1 MKASLCIA
9 TLLAA
14 AMLGAATDPPPP
26 APTEAPP
33 EKPRLGGGFK
43 GQPVTPGAKASP
55 QKAAPQKAPPAPA
68 GTRKPAARITIDNSM
83 VKKNSAPAGDQKPAA
98 GAPAAAA
105 PAPAPPPPVDM
116 PKVLDLNGHDEAFW
130 RARAAQVRD
139 AVRKATADAAAAD
152 AEEKREEN
160 DFYAWDDG
168 QYRDNVIKP
177 AWDKAREDAA
187 RARQDLA
194 AAQKDLDM
202 LEDDARRAGAYPG
215 WIRE

>member
-1 MKASLCIA
+1 MKTSLGIA
-9 TLLAA
+9 ALLAA
-14 AMLGAATDPPPP
+14 AILGAATDP
-26 APTEAPP
+26 APTSTDTPP

-43 GQPVTPGAKASP
+43 GHSVTPGAKAP
-55 QKAAPQKAPPAPA
+55 APQKAKPAPEGA
-68 GTRKPAARITIDNSM
+68 RKPAARITIDNSM
-83 VKKNSAPAGDQKPAA
+83 VKKNAGPPGDSKSPAGAPPA
-98 GAPAAAA
+98 APAAA
-105 PAPAPPPPVDM
+105 PPPPSVQM
-116 PKVLDLNGHDEAFW
+116 PKVVDLNGHDEAFW
-130 RARAAQVRD
+130 RARAAEVREG
-139 AVRKATADAAAAD
+139 VRKATADLAAAE

-187 RARQDLA
+187 RAREDLQA
-194 AAQKDLDM
+194 ARKQLDA

>member
-1 MKASLCIA
+1 MKAFLCVA

-14 AMLGAATDPPPP
+14 AILRAATDP
-26 APTEAPP
+26 APTTSTEAPP
-33 EKPRLGGGFK
+33 EKPKLGGGFK
-43 GQPVTPGAKASP
+43 GQPVTPGVKASP
-55 QKAAPQKAPPAPA
+55 QKATPPAPA
-68 GTRKPAARITIDNSM
+68 GARKPAARITIDNSM
-83 VKKNSAPAGDQKPAA
+83 VKKNSAPSGDQKAPKS
-98 GAPAAAA
+98 APAAAA
-105 PAPAPPPPVDM
+105 AAPPPPPPVDM
-116 PKVLDLNGHDEAFW
+116 PKVVDLNGHDEAFW
-130 RARAAQVRD
+130 RARAAQVRE
-139 AVRKATADAAAAD
+139 AVRKAKSDSAAAD

-194 AAQKDLDM
+194 AAQKDLDT

>member
-1 MKASLCIA
+1 MKAFLCIA
-9 TLLAA
+9 TLFAA
-14 AMLGAATDPPPP
+14 ATLGAAADPAPTAATDPPP
-26 APTEAPP
+26 
-33 EKPRLGGGFK
+33 EKPKLAGGFK
-43 GQPVTPGAKASP
+43 GQPVTPGVKASP
-55 QKAAPQKAPPAPA
+55 QKPLPPPPA

-83 VKKNSAPAGDQKPAA
+83 VKKNSASPGAPKPS
-98 GAPAAAA
+98 GNAPAAAA
-105 PAPAPPPPVDM
+105 APPAAPPPPVEL
-116 PKVLDLNGHDEAFW
+116 PKVVDLNGHDETFW
-130 RARAAQVRD
+130 RARAAQVRE
-139 AVRKATADAAAAD
+139 AVRKAKSDSAAAD

-194 AAQKDLDM
+194 AAQKDLDT
-202 LEDDARRAGAYPG
+202 LEDDARRSGAFPG

>member
-1 MKASLCIA
+1 MRVSLGIA

-14 AMLGAATDPPPP
+14 AILGAATDPAPPP
-26 APTEAPP
+26 PEAPA

-43 GQPVTPGAKASP
+43 GQPVTPGAKAP
-55 QKAAPQKAPPAPA
+55 APQKTKPAPA

-83 VKKNSAPAGDQKPAA
+83 VKKNAAPSGDQKSPG
-98 GAPAAAA
+98 GAPPAAAS
-105 PAPAPPPPVDM
+105 PQPPPPPPVEM
-116 PKVLDLNGHDEAFW
+116 PRVLDLNGHDEAYW
-130 RARAAQVRD
+130 RARAAQARD
-139 AVRKATADAAAAD
+139 GVRKATSDLAAAE

-177 AWDKAREDAA
+177 AWDKAREEAA
-187 RARQDLA
+187 RARQDLE
-194 AAQKDLDM
+194 AAQKQLDA

>member
-9 TLLAA
+9 ALLAA
-14 AMLGAATDPPPP
+14 TVLGAATDP
-26 APTEAPP
+26 APTTATEPP
-33 EKPRLGGGFK
+33 VEKPKLGGGFK
-43 GQPVTPGAKASP
+43 GKSVTPGVKASP
-55 QKAAPQKAPPAPA
+55 PKAQPPAPA

-83 VKKNSAPAGDQKPAA
+83 VKKNSASSGGQKAP
-98 GAPAAAA
+98 GSAPAATAA
-105 PAPAPPPPVDM
+105 APAPPPPVAM
-116 PKVLDLNGHDEAFW
+116 PKVVDLNGHDEAFW
-130 RARAAQVRD
+130 KARAAQVRE
-139 AVRKATADAAAAD
+139 AVRKAKADASAAE

-177 AWDKAREDAA
+177 AWDKAREEAA

-194 AAQKDLDM
+194 AAQKDLDT
-202 LEDDARRAGAYPG
+202 LEDDARKAGAYPG